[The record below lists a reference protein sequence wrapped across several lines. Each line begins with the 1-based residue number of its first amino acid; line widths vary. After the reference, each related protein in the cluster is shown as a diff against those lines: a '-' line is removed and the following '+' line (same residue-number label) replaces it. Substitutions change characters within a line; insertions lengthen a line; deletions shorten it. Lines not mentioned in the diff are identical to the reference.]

1 MKKTNWKNIL
11 SYKNF
16 QFKKYADEFKKALD
30 LVDQKQI
37 DSFFDVFDSYLGK
50 NSNIF
55 LLGNG
60 GSQANAHHISGDF
73 IKTFSLA
80 GLKLKISCLA
90 DNVCHLTAASNDLS
104 YDEAYS
110 MLIDNII
117 DKDDLLVYL
126 SGSGNSLNLVKCA
139 RKAKLRK
146 IKQVAI
152 TGFNGGAL
160 KEIVDY
166 PIHIKFDDMEICED
180 IQLSIFHYL
189 KQRLILKYPEYFEK
203 VEIPKYF
210 KRTFEDLIS

>member
-1 MKKTNWKNIL
+1 MVDNK
-11 SYKNF
+11 F
-16 QFKKYADEFKKALD
+16 VFRDYAKALIDALD
-30 LVDQKQI
+30 LVNQDQI
-37 DSFFDVFDSYLGK
+37 DAFFKVFDSYFG
-50 NSNIF
+50 SNANIY

-90 DNVCHLTAASNDLS
+90 DNVCHLTAASNDVS
-104 YDEAYS
+104 YDEAYT

-117 DKDDLLVYL
+117 DKEDFLIYL

-139 RKAKLRK
+139 RKAKSRG
-146 IKQVAI
+146 IKQAAL

-160 KEIVDY
+160 NEIVDY

-180 IQLSIFHYL
+180 IQLSIFHYI
-189 KQRLILKYPEYFEK
+189 KQRLILKYSNNFDDLDL
-203 VEIPKYF
+203 PKYQ
-210 KRTFEDLIS
+210 KRTLEDLIS